1 MSNDDS
7 IHDELAEL
15 PVPPESPQFFDDLW
29 RRANERERAR
39 ARRWRRT
46 ALALAVVALGAVA
59 SAAVL
64 ATSTG
69 AATNVADVRGSCVSS
84 YQGGF
89 PVVTAHG
96 ETTDK
101 PQQGVTL
108 PTPPPG
114 FKPVQGLWIDTPGG
128 KTFLTLSP
136 FSVGFTVDRRLCTAY
151 KKRIDLG
158 HKGLGA
164 PETYHQGD
172 YTYFEHRC
180 LDVARIAFR
189 VRVEMDQNGQP
200 TRAQLAI
207 VRAKT
212 GVPLMYVDWTAD
224 KVVGYAA
231 KRCPKSGA

>member
-1 MSNDDS
+1 MSHDDS

-29 RRANERERAR
+29 RHANERERAV

-46 ALALAVVALGAVA
+46 ALALAIVALGAVA

-69 AATNVADVRGSCVSS
+69 AATNVADVRGSCASQ

-89 PVVTAHG
+89 PVVTTHA
-96 ETTDK
+96 EPTDK
-101 PQQGVTL
+101 PKPGETL
-108 PTPPPG
+108 PTPPAG
-114 FKPVQGLWIDTPGG
+114 FKPVQGLWVETPGQ
-128 KTFLTLSP
+128 TFLTLSP
-136 FSVGFTVDRRLCTAY
+136 FSVGFTVDRRACTTY
-151 KKRIDLG
+151 KKKIDFG
-158 HKGLGA
+158 HAGLGPA
-164 PETYHQGD
+164 QTYRIGD
-172 YTYFEHRC
+172 YANFEHRC

-189 VRVEMDQNGQP
+189 VRVEMDQSGRP

-224 KVVGYAA
+224 KVVGYASR
-231 KRCPKSGA
+231 RCP

>member
-1 MSNDDS
+1 MSPDDS

-15 PVPPESPQFFDDLW
+15 PVPPESPQFFDELW
-29 RRANERERAR
+29 RRANERERAV

-46 ALALAVVALGAVA
+46 ALALGVVALGAVA

-69 AATNVADVRGSCVSS
+69 AATNVADVRGSCASQ
-84 YQGGF
+84 YQGGL
-89 PVVTAHG
+89 PVVTAHAQP
-96 ETTDK
+96 TDK
-101 PQQGVTL
+101 PKPGETL

-114 FKPVQGLWIDTPGG
+114 FKPVQGLWIDTPSQ
-128 KTFLTLSP
+128 TFLTLSP
-136 FSVGFTVDRRLCTAY
+136 FAVGFTVDRRACTTY
-151 KKRIDLG
+151 KKKIDLG
-158 HKGLGA
+158 HTGLGPA
-164 PETYHQGD
+164 QTYRNGD
-172 YTYFEHRC
+172 YTTFEHRC

-189 VRVEMDQNGQP
+189 VRVEMDGSGQP

-224 KVVGYAA
+224 QVVGYAS
-231 KRCPKSGA
+231 KRCPQTSG